1 MAKRTR
7 EFEGVEHTD
16 VVRLSSRRERRKSL
30 TEWVKDCH
38 NDPADVLKPY
48 MALAVIAL
56 VLSWA
61 PFWPELLAIG
71 AVFLAL
77 SQGNYARKLWDAPY
91 RVPMDL
97 GRKGFKDRSTGE
109 PGQGVIYHGVGRGAY
124 AGQELWSAARDMTT
138 HRMVLGGTGSGKSEE
153 IFGLIFNALCLN
165 SGTIMVDGKASADT
179 LNSLKK
185 ICRLF
190 GRDEDF
196 LTLCFLMGAK
206 DFYGQSDVKLT
217 NTFNPFSMGSSDQ
230 KSTLMETF
238 IPPAEGSNSVFAQRA
253 MQLNKALP
261 RPLTFL
267 QERGYVDYNPRLL
280 TEFFQLNN
288 VENLVWFGRFRDKH
302 GRVVSLPDE
311 GRHKD
316 FLQLKQACQSLEQ
329 VLLDLP
335 GYSQVMP
342 KEPPPM
348 IDANDTKIATAL
360 LSGENEV
367 EALSREMIENYRKMA
382 GGVSGGEQNQAAET
396 SRAEVYRQWG
406 YMTMSL
412 SEPAAML
419 TYSFGHVFNAQV
431 GEINMSDVFL
441 NRRIVF
447 VMIPSLEK
455 APPSTAALGKITVA
469 AVKQV
474 LGNLLHKPLEGDR
487 RSIVDASPSKSTMP
501 YPLIF
506 DEYGYYVVEG
516 FSVAA
521 AQARSF
527 GVSCTFGMQTPD
539 SLEKASPQEAQETL
553 QNTTLRH
560 VGRFVGGEDSNTFK
574 LIRGW
579 GSKVMTPVS
588 RGITVDHRAA
598 FKSTRLSD
606 EVSYEEED
614 VIKYADVA
622 GQQDGQFHLIVG
634 TQTREGNI
642 RRAESR
648 TIRYTAFYTG
658 GVPEV
663 TEWRLNHF
671 VPVKSRDPES
681 IEAIRKRDR
690 QEKMLAELTE
700 EGIKDWS
707 LKQADPTRRYH
718 DHKDRDGLA
727 LLLRDVLTTL
737 ASVIRDERFRRSKPK
752 PDTPI
757 EVIAGTL
764 KEMLESGVV
773 TQAQIDAA
781 IVESLAALDSSSGA
795 LSVNREVD
803 QLEEALKTRY
813 TDSIS
818 AAGLSPAER
827 ELAMSA
833 FGVLIDQPLR
843 AARRPALRN
852 NSIRAATL
860 NTGALLAATEQ
871 AAA

>member
-48 MALAVIAL
+48 MVLAVVAL

-124 AGQELWSAARDMTT
+124 SGQELWSAARDMTT

-206 DFYGQSDVKLT
+206 DFYGHSDVKLT

-311 GRHKD
+311 GKHKD
-316 FLQLKQACQSLEQ
+316 FLLLKQACQSLEQ

-382 GGVSGGEQNQAAET
+382 GGVSGGDQNQAAET

-419 TYSFGHVFNAQV
+419 TFSFGHVFNAQV

-501 YPLIF
+501 YPLVF

-588 RGITVDHRAA
+588 RGMKVDHRAA

-663 TEWRLNHF
+663 AEWRLNHF

-690 QEKMLAELTE
+690 QEKMLEGLTE
-700 EGIKDWS
+700 EGIRDWS
-707 LKQADPTRRYH
+707 LTQADPSRRYL
-718 DHKDRDGLA
+718 DHKDRDSIA

-737 ASVIRDERFRRSKPK
+737 CSIIRDERFRRSKPK

-757 EVIAGTL
+757 EVISATL
-764 KEMLESGVV
+764 SEMLESGVV
-773 TQAQIDAA
+773 SAAQIDAA

-795 LSVNREVD
+795 ISVTREVGK
-803 QLEEALKTRY
+803 LEDALKARY
-813 TDSIS
+813 TESLS
-818 AAGLSPAER
+818 GAGLSAAEL

-833 FGVLIDQPLR
+833 FGVLIDQPIR
-843 AARRPALRN
+843 AARRTALRN
-852 NSIRAATL
+852 NSIRTATL
-860 NTGALLAATEQ
+860 NTGALLTAAE
-871 AAA
+871 